1 MIVPYVWWHSTVDHR
16 THAFMT
22 NQAIDHPQR
31 THYEAACTLSMPTDA
46 VMRWRKG
53 MPCTACLLTIGS
65 ALPRP
70 SAAQIDAVGRVPG
83 DSANQ
88 RVRLESGSVRDHA

>member
-22 NQAIDHPQR
+22 SQAIGSER
-31 THYEAACTLSMPTDA
+31 THYEAACTLSLPTDA
-46 VMRWRKG
+46 VVRWREG
-53 MPCTACLLTIGS
+53 APCTACLLTIGS

-70 SAAQIDAVGRVPG
+70 SAAQHDPVGTPR
-83 DSANQ
+83 AA
-88 RVRLESGSVRDHA
+88 R